1 MEGDHMDVGR
11 ICKRR
16 PITIDSGADLAEAAR
31 LMREAHVGFLVVC
44 DGAQLC
50 GVLTDRDIVL
60 EAVACGVSPD
70 QVTVGD
76 AMTADPVTLAEDAS
90 LDEALECLRAA
101 GVRRAP
107 VVDDGGRIAGVLSLD
122 DVLDHLA
129 DQLGSVAGSLRHEQ
143 AIERIARP

>member
-1 MEGDHMDVGR
+1 MEGEHMDVGN
-11 ICKRR
+11 ICRR
-16 PITIDSGADLAEAAR
+16 RAVTIDAHADLVEAAG
-31 LMREAHVGFLVVC
+31 LMREAHVGFLVVS
-44 DGAQLC
+44 DGVRLC

-60 EAVACGVSPD
+60 EAVARGVSAD

-76 AMTADPVTLAEDAS
+76 AMTADPVTLTEDTS
-90 LDEALECLRAA
+90 LDEALDCLRAA

-129 DQLGSVAGSLRHEQ
+129 GQLGSVAGSLRHEQ
-143 AIERIARP
+143 ALERIARP

>member
-1 MEGDHMDVGR
+1 MDVGK

-16 PITIDSGADLAEAAR
+16 AVTIETRADLVEAAC
-31 LMREAHVGFLVVC
+31 LMREAHVGFLVVS
-44 DGAQLC
+44 DGAQLR

-76 AMTADPVTLAEDAS
+76 AMTADPVTLTEDTS

-107 VVDDGGRIAGVLSLD
+107 VVDDGGRIIGVLSLD

-129 DQLGSVAGSLRHEQ
+129 GQLGSVAGSLRHEQ
-143 AIERIARP
+143 ALERIARP

>member
-1 MEGDHMDVGR
+1 MDVGKL
-11 ICKRR
+11 CRR
-16 PITIDSGADLAEAAR
+16 RAVTIDTRADLVEAAR
-31 LMREAHVGFLVVC
+31 LMREAHVGFLVVS
-44 DGAQLC
+44 DGARLC

-76 AMTADPVTLAEDAS
+76 AMTVNPVTLTEDTA
-90 LDEALECLRAA
+90 LDQALECLRAA

-107 VVDDGGRIAGVLSLD
+107 VVDDGGRITGVLSLD

-143 AIERIARP
+143 ALERIARP

>member
-1 MEGDHMDVGR
+1 MDVGR

-16 PITIDSGADLAEAAR
+16 AVTIDSHADLAEAAR
-31 LMREAHVGFLVVC
+31 LMRESHVGFLVVT
-44 DGAQLC
+44 DGGQLA

-60 EAVACGVSPD
+60 EAVACGISPE
-70 QVTVGD
+70 QVTIGD
-76 AMTADPVTLAEDAS
+76 AMTVDPVTLTEDAA
-90 LDEALECLRAA
+90 LEDALECLRAA

-107 VVDDGGRIAGVLSLD
+107 VGDDGGRIVGVLSLD

-129 DQLGSVAGSLRHEQ
+129 EQLGSVAGSLRHEQ